1 MTIERYFTIDGEIV
15 HFEAGQTILQAALAA
30 GVFIPHLCFHPDFG
44 PHASCKLC
52 TVTVDG
58 RNSSACAMPA
68 MPGQEVHSD
77 TPELNA
83 RRRVLLQMLFVEG
96 NHFCPGCAKSGNC
109 KLQALGYELEMFNA
123 HYAHYYPSR
132 GVDATHPDVILE
144 RNRCIMCELCVRAS
158 RDVDGKNVF
167 GLAGRGRA
175 SHLVIN
181 SPSGKLGDT
190 GLMLS
195 DKAAHVCPVGA
206 IMPKR
211 TGYSVPI
218 GERLF
223 DHESLGQKV
232 KKHTEWRSSSAE
244 RDSAPKELCSSSAE
258 RDSAAKELCS
268 SGAER
273 DGSTKELVNG
283 SGAAGSVKEG

>member
-1 MTIERYFTIDGEIV
+1 M

-58 RNSSACAMPA
+58 RNCSACAMPA

-123 HYAHYYPSR
+123 HYAHFYPSPR
-132 GVDATHPDVILE
+132 A
-144 RNRCIMCELCVRAS
+144 RCLAS
-158 RDVDGKNVF
+158 RRYSGPQPLHHVRNS
-167 GLAGRGRA
+167 ACGRA
-175 SHLVIN
+175 GTSTARTSSRWRAAAAPRTSSSIRLRAN
-181 SPSGKLGDT
+181 SATPNLALT
-190 GLMLS
+190 

-206 IMPKR
+206 LMPKR
-211 TGYSVPI
+211 VGYSVPI

-223 DHESLGQKV
+223 DHESLRVKV

-244 RDSAPKELCSSSAE
+244 RDSAAEDSRSSGAE
-258 RDSAAKELCS
+258 RDSAAKEL
-268 SGAER
+268 
-273 DGSTKELVNG
+273 TNG
-283 SGAAGSVKEG
+283 SLAVNSVKEG